1 MVETLV
7 WLIPV
12 LPLLAAL
19 WIAIGYLSGENRGET
34 GERQTNLVAVGAVA
48 LSFLVLLVIDALIL
62 WRGELPGHIQLGP
75 WFGSGRYWIH
85 FSFLLDGLGL
95 VMVHLVILLALLT
108 LRFAVNYLHREAGYQ
123 RFFLIMSLFTGAMLL
138 IVVAGNALLTFVGW
152 ELAGVSS
159 YLLIAYA
166 FDRPT
171 AARNA
176 TRAFVTNRVGDAG
189 FLLSILLSLFWI
201 DSVEWP
207 NILACIGSIG
217 PLEAGLIAAGFLLAA
232 MAKSAQVP
240 FAPWIAR
247 ALEGP
252 TPSSAI
258 FYGAVMVHAG
268 VFLVIRLQPLL
279 EQTPQLMWLVAF
291 VGAVTALYGFIS
303 GLVQSDI
310 KSALVFSTTAQV
322 GLMFLACGLG
332 WFELAAWHLVLHA
345 VWRAYQF
352 LSAPGLMH
360 MMSRRTR
367 PVPRWL
373 QRQRWLY
380 TAALQGFWL
389 EHLSDSLLVKPTQA
403 LARDAQTFD
412 QQVVNRMVGLPGSI
426 GAVSS
431 LAQWERQKHIHTMQL
446 DGDSGSVG
454 KGQGAAG
461 KLMEWIASGMHWFE
475 AHLILPSGEQGIQQ
489 LILRLGGVL
498 SKIDELLSRP
508 RYLLLMLVVTF
519 VVIL

>member
-1 MVETLV
+1 MLELLV
-7 WLIPV
+7 WPIPV
-12 LPLLAAL
+12 LPMLAAF
-19 WIAIGYLSGENRGET
+19 WIGIGYLTGKNRGEA
-34 GERQTNLVAVGAVA
+34 GERHTSRVAVGALGLSLLLLLA
-48 LSFLVLLVIDALIL
+48 LDVLIL
-62 WRGELPGHIQLGP
+62 LRGELPGQMRLAA
-75 WFGSGRYWIH
+75 WFGSGDYWIH

-95 VMVHLVILLALLT
+95 AMTHLVALLALLT
-108 LRFAVNYLHREAGYQ
+108 LRFSVNYLHREGGYQ
-123 RFFLIMSLFTGAMLL
+123 RFFMVMSLFSGAMLL
-138 IVVAGNALLTFVGW
+138 IVMAGNALLTFVGW

-166 FDRPT
+166 FERP
-171 AARNA
+171 AASANA
-176 TRAFVTNRVGDAG
+176 TRAFVANRVGDAG
-189 FLLSILLSLFWI
+189 FLLAIVLSLFWT
-201 DSVEWP
+201 SSAEWP
-207 NILACIGSIG
+207 DVLGCIAHVD
-217 PLEAGLIAAGFLLAA
+217 PLDASLIAGGFLLAA
-232 MAKSAQVP
+232 VAKSAQVP

-258 FYGAVMVHAG
+258 FYGALMVHAG

-279 EQTPQLMWLVAF
+279 EQLPQLMWLVAL
-291 VGAVTALYGFIS
+291 VGAATALYGFIG
-303 GLVQSDI
+303 GLVQSDV

-332 WFELAAWHLVLHA
+332 WFQLAAWHLVLHA
-345 VWRAYQF
+345 IWRAYQF
-352 LSAPGLMH
+352 LSAPGFMH
-360 MMSRRTR
+360 LMSRRTR

-380 TAALQGFWL
+380 TAALQRFWL
-389 EHLSDSLLVKPTQA
+389 EQLSDSLLVKPTQA
-403 LARDAQTFD
+403 LARDVQSFD

-431 LAQWERQKHIHTMQL
+431 LAQWERQKHMHTMQL

-461 KLMEWIASGMHWFE
+461 KLMEWIASGMQWFE
-475 AHLILPSGEQGIQQ
+475 EHLVLPSGEGGIQR
-489 LILRLGGVL
+489 LIQRMGSVL
-498 SKIDELLSRP
+498 SQVDELLSRP
-508 RYLLLMLVVTF
+508 RYLLLMLLITF